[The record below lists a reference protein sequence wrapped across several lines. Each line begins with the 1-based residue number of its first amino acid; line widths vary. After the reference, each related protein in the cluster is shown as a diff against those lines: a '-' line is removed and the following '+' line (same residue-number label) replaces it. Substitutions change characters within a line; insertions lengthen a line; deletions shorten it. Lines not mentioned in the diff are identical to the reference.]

1 MRGGVYSY
9 ETKSGRRWR
18 AVFDTLPD
26 PKTGERRKSQKR
38 GFATKREAESWLRD
52 TLGKVASATYTEP
65 SRVTVGEY
73 LGRWL
78 GGLSVKPTTLANY
91 GQCATV
97 HVAPRLGGVRLQ
109 ALTPEHLD
117 TLYRQLEK
125 HGKAAGKCRT
135 AGVTCKDHD
144 CSPERHKGLAPKSVR
159 HVHTMLRKALQDAF
173 QRGHVARN
181 VADLSNPPSQKAA
194 RSRNAR
200 EKAWNRDQLRTFLA
214 HTADEPLAPLW
225 YLVATTGLR
234 RAEALGLRWSEL
246 DLDAARLRVS
256 ETLTEA
262 GGVSIESEDGK
273 TDAAA
278 RSIALDARTVAVLRE
293 HRKDQLAA
301 RLKVGPAWEESGLVF
316 VDAVGRALRPGQ
328 VSRTFTRQARA
339 AGLESVGVHGL
350 RHTYAT
356 VSLRA
361 GVSPEVVSKR
371 LGHADV
377 SITLSLY
384 AHVMPGD
391 DEAAASAASAAIFGD

>member
-9 ETKSGRRWR
+9 ETKAGRRWR

-26 PKTGERRKSQKR
+26 PKTGERRKTQKR
-38 GFATKREAESWLRD
+38 GFRTKREAESWLRE
-52 TLGKVASATYTEP
+52 TLGQVESATYTEP
-65 SRVTVGEY
+65 SRVTLREY

-91 GQCATV
+91 RQCAEV

-117 TLYRQLEK
+117 TVYRELER

-135 AGVTCKDHD
+135 AGVTCRDHG
-144 CSPERHKGLAPKSVR
+144 CSTDRHKGLAPKSVR

-181 VADLSNPPSQKAA
+181 VADLSNPPTQKQA

-200 EKAWNRDQLRTFLA
+200 EKAWNLDQLRTFLE
-214 HTADEPLAPLW
+214 HTVSEPHGALW
-225 YLVATTGLR
+225 YLLSTTGLR
-234 RAEALGLRWSEL
+234 RAEALGLRWSEV
-246 DLDAARLRVS
+246 DLDGARLRVS
-256 ETLTEA
+256 QTLTVADGER
-262 GGVSIESEDGK
+262 VFSEDGK

-278 RSIALDARTVAVLRE
+278 RSIALDPRTVQVLRE
-293 HRKDQLAA
+293 HRRDQLAS
-301 RLKVGPAWEESGLVF
+301 RLKVGPAWEETGLVF
-316 VDAVGRALRPGQ
+316 TDELGRALHPGQ

-339 AGLESVGVHGL
+339 AGLESIGPHGL

-391 DEAAASAASAAIFGD
+391 DEAAAAAAAAAIFGD